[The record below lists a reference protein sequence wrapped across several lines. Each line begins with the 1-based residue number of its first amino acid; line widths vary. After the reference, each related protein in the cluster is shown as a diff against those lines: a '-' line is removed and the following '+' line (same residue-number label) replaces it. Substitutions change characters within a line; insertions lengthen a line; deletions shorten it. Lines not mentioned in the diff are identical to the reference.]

1 MSSAHDNRTLD
12 NQRQTQPHHLGLD
25 DITIVDNST
34 LRKAVSAAALG
45 NAMEWF
51 DFGVFA
57 LVTTAIGANFFPGAS
72 PAVRIISTFSVF
84 AAAFL
89 ARPLGGLVFGP
100 LGDRIGRKQ
109 VLALTMIMMAISTF
123 CIGLIPNY
131 NSIGIAAPLLLLL
144 FRLIQGFSAGGE
156 YGGAATFVAEYS
168 PDRKRGFMGSWLEF
182 GTFAGFIL
190 ASLTVAA
197 VNYCLHHHFGE
208 AAFDDWGW
216 RIPFFIAGPLGLIGL
231 FLRTRLE
238 ETPAF
243 AEHAEKQKEGS
254 SESVPLSELLTK
266 HWKPMLL
273 CIGLVLLMNVST
285 YLLTTVMPTYMQQR
299 VTDPETQQHISQLM
313 ANNMMTVCMC
323 GMLIFLPLLGFL
335 ADKVGRKPLIIA
347 GCILLLLFS
356 LPLLHIIQQGSLLY
370 VGLGLLGFSFIQ
382 SFFSSTMPSKLPSLF
397 ATSVRYGGL
406 AIAFNI
412 SAALFAGP
420 TPMISEWI
428 MAKLDA
434 IQTPSLFWLREMSAD
449 VPAFYWM
456 IAAVIGLITILLTR
470 ETAAQP
476 LEGSAPA
483 ASSRAEAREILQEH
497 RSNLESELEEI
508 DEEIRVLNERRA
520 EVIADHPHLHDDQH

>member
-1 MSSAHDNRTLD
+1 MSSAHDNRTL
-12 NQRQTQPHHLGLD
+12 NEQRQTQHQHLGLD
-25 DITIVDNST
+25 DITIVDNAT

-51 DFGVFA
+51 DFGVFS
-57 LVTTAIGANFFPGAS
+57 LVAAAIGKNFFPDATPTIQLLGAF
-72 PAVRIISTFSVF
+72 AVF
-84 AAAFL
+84 AVAFF
-89 ARPLGGLVFGP
+89 ARPLGGIVFGP

-123 CIGLIPNY
+123 CIGLIP
-131 NSIGIAAPLLLLL
+131 SFSAIGIAAPILLIG

-197 VNYCLHHHFGE
+197 VSYLTGE
-208 AAFDDWGW
+208 AAMHDWAW

-243 AEHAEKQKEGS
+243 AEHAEKQKAEGS
-254 SESVPLSELLTK
+254 SESVPLKELFTE

-285 YLLTTVMPTYMQQR
+285 YLLTTVMPTYMQQH
-299 VTDPETQQHISQLM
+299 VIDPSTGEYVRALT
-313 ANNMMTVCMC
+313 ADGMMTFIMC
-323 GMLIFLPLLGFL
+323 AMLIFLPLLGLL
-335 ADKVGRKPLIIA
+335 ADKVGRKPLIIT
-347 GCILLLLFS
+347 GCILTLLFA
-356 LPLLHIIQQGSLLY
+356 LPLLHLIQQGSLIY
-370 VGLGLLGFSFIQ
+370 IGLGLLGFSLIQ
-382 SFFSSTMPSKLPSLF
+382 SCFSSTMPSKLPSLF
-397 ATSVRYGGL
+397 ATHVRYGGL

-420 TPMISEWI
+420 TP
-428 MAKLDA
+428 A
-434 IQTPSLFWLREMSAD
+434 INTWLMGHTGSID
-449 VPAFYWM
+449 IPAYYWM
-456 IAAVIGLITILLTR
+456 AAAVIGLITIVLTR
-470 ETAAQP
+470 ETASKP

-483 ASSRAEAREILQEH
+483 ASSRAEARELLQEH
-497 RSNLESELEEI
+497 RSNLESELEEVE
-508 DEEIRVLNERRA
+508 DELRALNERRA
-520 EVIADHPHLHDDQH
+520 EIIADHPHLHDDSVTQDKQ